1 MVVVDTSAWVEH
13 FRDTG
18 SPAARAV
25 ERLLR
30 ARAKLG
36 TTEVVVLELLAG
48 ARSDTD
54 AIALRERLGAF
65 PVVSLDG
72 VAGFE
77 AAAGLYRACRRAGET
92 VRELTDCLIAAA
104 VIAADS
110 TLLAA
115 DRDFEVLARHT
126 PLRLEPVTP

>member
-1 MVVVDTSAWVEH
+1 MVVVDTSAWIEH

-18 SPAARAV
+18 SPVARTV
-25 ERLLR
+25 VRLLR
-30 ARAKLG
+30 ARADLG
-36 TTEVVVLELLAG
+36 TTEVVLLELLAG
-48 ARSDTD
+48 ARSDAD
-54 AIALRERLGAF
+54 AVALRERLKPF
-65 PVVSLDG
+65 PVVALHG

-77 AAAGLYRACRRAGET
+77 AAAGLHRACRRGGET

-104 VIAADS
+104 VIAAGS

-126 PLRLEPVTP
+126 PLRLEPVAA